1 MRHEGNDTGDNLANR
16 DGGMDGNIPYYKGR
30 TLMKATA
37 QARKRLQ
44 IMANDVF
51 TVTVIVLSLA
61 IVVLMM
67 TIGAFDRIMRRTG
80 L

>member
-1 MRHEGNDTGDNLANR
+1 
-16 DGGMDGNIPYYKGR
+16 MDGNIPYYKGR
-30 TLMKATA
+30 ALMKATA
-37 QARKRLQ
+37 LTRKRLQ

>member
-1 MRHEGNDTGDNLANR
+1 
-16 DGGMDGNIPYYKGR
+16 
-30 TLMKATA
+30 MKATA
-37 QARKRLQ
+37 LTRKRLQ